1 MMTPDQM
8 AGFKAA
14 MGIPDGAE
22 WEPLAGLD
30 LSAEALAE
38 LVEGAPMAR
47 RRPDGRTA
55 PQVAKAAAAAF
66 ETEAGAQ
73 STQEAF
79 GRIMNELGKA
89 DDELARRI
97 VTTSPDVTVSTNL
110 GGWVNQREV
119 FHRHEKADIF
129 RQERLP
135 STQRWTLSPRGRHI
149 ELGIAE
155 NNLFLLLTA
164 LGLSGELFGAPLLP
178 IGTLYDPFISRGLDA
193 LNYGCSQGARFMVVG
208 TPSGIS
214 LAPEGGAHQSFITP
228 LIGMGQDGLSA
239 FEPAFAD
246 ELALLM
252 SWGFE
257 HMQADDGG
265 AVYLR
270 LSTRTLE
277 QPDRSMTPE
286 LAAHIVAGGYWLV
299 PPAPGAELAVVYCGA
314 VVPEAMAG
322 HAKVCQDIP
331 GAGLLAVTSADRL
344 HAGWLA
350 AGHGGPAAHAEE
362 LLAPLAPDAGLVT
375 LIDGHPTALDWL
387 GSVAGQRVVPLG
399 VERFGQSGDIVD
411 LYREYGIDADAVLEA
426 AAMAAL
432 RRVRG

>member
-1 MMTPDQM
+1 
-8 AGFKAA
+8 
-14 MGIPDGAE
+14 
-22 WEPLAGLD
+22 
-30 LSAEALAE
+30 
-38 LVEGAPMAR
+38 
-47 RRPDGRTA
+47 
-55 PQVAKAAAAAF
+55 
-66 ETEAGAQ
+66 
-73 STQEAF
+73 
-79 GRIMNELGKA
+79 MNELGKS
-89 DDELARRI
+89 DDEMAQRI

-119 FHRHEKADIF
+119 FHRHEKADVF
-129 RQERLP
+129 RQEHLP

-193 LNYGCSQGARFMVVG
+193 LNYGCSQGARFMVIG

-214 LAPEGGAHQSFITP
+214 LAPEGGAHQSFATP
-228 LIGMGQDGLSA
+228 LIGIGQDGLSA

-252 SWGFE
+252 AWGFE

-277 QPDRSMTPE
+277 QPQREMTPE
-286 LAAHIVAGGYWLV
+286 LAAQVVAGGYWLV
-299 PPAPGAELAVVYCGA
+299 PPAPGTELAVVYSGA
-314 VVPEAMAG
+314 VAPEAMAG

-350 AGHGGPAAHAEE
+350 AVRGGGGPSHTER
-362 LLAPLAPDAGLVT
+362 LLAPLAADAGLVT
-375 LIDGHPTALDWL
+375 LIDGHPMALDWL

-411 LYREYGIDADAVLEA
+411 LYREYGIDSEAVVDAVA
-426 AAMAAL
+426 AASV
-432 RRVRG
+432 RRARS